1 MKRSQQRHGN
11 FRGQKYKVFKSSLV
25 ELNKRTETTEEKD
38 RELEDES
45 TETIQS
51 KEQKEKDF
59 KK

>member
-1 MKRSQQRHGN
+1 METLEDK
-11 FRGQKYKVFKSSLV
+11 KYKVFKSSLV

-51 KEQKEKDF
+51 EEQKEKDF